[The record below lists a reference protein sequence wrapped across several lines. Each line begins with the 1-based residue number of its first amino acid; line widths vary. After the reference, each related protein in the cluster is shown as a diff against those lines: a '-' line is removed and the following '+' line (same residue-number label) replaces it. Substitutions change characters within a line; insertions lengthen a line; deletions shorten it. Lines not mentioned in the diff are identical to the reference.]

1 VARPMKIDPRRRLF
15 VGLKLDAAM
24 RSDLAHL
31 AQNLKQFV
39 EDPTYLSLCLFGE
52 DKYLGKIIDGGLPTD
67 SVDDVR
73 RNVVSIM
80 ARIFPERRVHGAT
93 LKIFCADDVAGV
105 VEAPPPPEDDELV
118 P

>member
-1 VARPMKIDPRRRLF
+1 MKIDPRRRLF

-24 RSDLAHL
+24 RSDLNHMAP
-31 AQNLKQFV
+31 NLRQFV
-39 EDPTYLSLCLFGE
+39 EDPTYLTLCLFGE

-67 SVDDVR
+67 QVDDVR

-93 LKIFCADDVAGV
+93 LKVFCAEDVAGV
-105 VEAPPPPEDDELV
+105 VEAPPPPAEAEDTELV